1 MALLTDRIILDRQS
15 RADTLGLREDGT
27 RHLLPD
33 LAYKRLFV
41 ANVAFYGNPNGY
53 ESWVLIDTGV
63 PGTQASLKEAAT
75 RRFGGRAPAAI
86 VLTHAHPDHVGC
98 LRGLSEHWDVPVY
111 AHPLEHPY
119 VNGESVYP
127 SPDPGAGG
135 GLLSRASLA
144 RELKPLQA
152 NGRLHALPADGSLP
166 FMPGWRW
173 LHTPGHAAGHISLWR
188 ESDRTLLAGDALL
201 TTSQQ
206 SAYAVTCSELELC
219 GPPRALTEDWPRAA
233 ESLQTLA
240 ALQPEL
246 LLSSHGQAFRGE
258 SMRRG
263 LDRLALT
270 FVTQFTFQQPLSAL
284 DGIA

>member
-1 MALLTDRIILDRQS
+1 MALVTERIALDRHT
-15 RADTLGLREDGT
+15 RADHLGLREDGT

-41 ANVAFYGNPNGY
+41 ANVTFLGNPDAY
-53 ESWVLIDTGV
+53 ESWVLVDTGV
-63 PGTQASLKEAAT
+63 PGTLANLKEAAA

-98 LRGLSEHWDVPVY
+98 LSGLCEQWGVPVY

-119 VNGESVYP
+119 VHGESAYP

-144 RELKPLQA
+144 RELKPLEA
-152 NGRLHALPADGSLP
+152 NGCLQALPADGSVP

-173 LHTPGHAAGHISLWR
+173 LHTPGHSAGHISLWR

-206 SAYAVTCSELELC
+206 SAYAVTCTQLELC
-219 GPPRALTEDWPRAA
+219 GPPRALTEDWTRAA
-233 ESLQTLA
+233 ESLRTLA
-240 ALQPEL
+240 SLRPEL
-246 LLSSHGQAFRGE
+246 VLSSHGQAVRGE
-258 SMRRG
+258 AVRLG
-263 LDRLALT
+263 LERLAA
-270 FVTQFTFQQPLSAL
+270 TFQ
-284 DGIA
+284 GE

>member
-1 MALLTDRIILDRQS
+1 MTLATERITLDRQS
-15 RADTLGLREDGT
+15 RSDTLGLREDGT

-41 ANVAFYGNPNGY
+41 ANVAFYGSPEAY

-63 PGTQASLKEAAT
+63 PGTQANLKEAAA

-98 LRGLSEHWDVPVY
+98 L
-111 AHPLEHPY
+111 
-119 VNGESVYP
+119 
-127 SPDPGAGG
+127 GG

-152 NGRLHALPADGSLP
+152 SARLHALPADGSVP

-173 LHTPGHAAGHISLWR
+173 LHTAGHSAGHISLWR

-201 TTSQQ
+201 TTSQK
-206 SAYAVTCSELELC
+206 SAYAVTCTDLELC
-219 GPPRALTEDWPRAA
+219 GPPRALTEDWDRAA

-246 LLSSHGQAFRGE
+246 VLSSHGQALRGE
-258 SMRRG
+258 AMRRG
-263 LDRLALT
+263 LDRLAST
-270 FVTQFTFQQPLSAL
+270 FVTQFTFQQPLRAL